1 MLQKALYLLADSL
14 LMKRHSHH
22 VDPTSSSYAAT
33 VLLVKLAEV
42 AALNL
47 REKNL
52 TYCVATSLAFSPSEQ
67 TPYWIAVQLKLAV
80 DAA

>member
-1 MLQKALYLLADSL
+1 
-14 LMKRHSHH
+14 MKRQSHH
-22 VDPTSSSYAAT
+22 VDQTSSSCAAM

>member
-1 MLQKALYLLADSL
+1 M
-14 LMKRHSHH
+14 
-22 VDPTSSSYAAT
+22 